1 MAEMF
6 SYSKGKNKFDNLPEQ
21 RNASTFKE
29 FAKDILYSVSA
40 KKGQTYVCTSVSC
53 GHHKNLEKF
62 PKKEYWRQQHLA
74 RPRRYQAYDCDGFE
88 TPEVFDELR
97 EKFPWDGFMYTTAS
111 HTSDEPRARAFVQL
125 SREVDHAEGVE
136 LGEASQAY
144 LESLV
149 TSGKIKFDKSV
160 YYSTQPIYTP
170 VKGFTPF
177 RTKGE
182 ILDVDGVLTQYRAQ
196 IKEAPDKKQVT
207 RLKQSRKASN
217 TSSDIS
223 INPKKKIYLPLDDTP
238 NNNAWLENFLSRRV
252 SADRPREDWKR
263 IVLAIM
269 STGFARAES
278 IAYDWSTTSDRY
290 TDTDFTTLVSDYRDG
305 VEGED
310 GCVSIGTIYHYAEP
324 YSPFTEEAS

>member
-1 MAEMF
+1 MF

-40 KKGQTYVCTSVSC
+40 KKGQTYVCASVSY
-53 GHHKNLEKF
+53 GHHNKIEKF
-62 PKKEYWRQQHLA
+62 PRKNYWRQRHLA
-74 RPRRYQAYDCDGFE
+74 RPRRYQAFDWDGFE
-88 TPEVFDELR
+88 TPKVFDELR

-111 HTSDEPRARAFVQL
+111 HTPKKPRARGFVQL
-125 SREVDHAEGVE
+125 SREVDHDEGVE
-136 LGEASQAY
+136 LGKASQAY

-217 TSSDIS
+217 TSSDTS
-223 INPKKKIYLPLDDTP
+223 TPPVDTRLDDTP
-238 NNNAWLENFLSRRV
+238 NNNAKLENLLRRI
-252 SADRPREDWKR
+252 SADCHREDWKR
-263 IVLAIM
+263 IILAIM
-269 STGFARAES
+269 STGFVRAEDF
-278 IAYDWSTTSDRY
+278 AYRWSVTSDRY
-290 TDTDFTTLVSDYRDG
+290 TDTDFNNLIGDYKDG

-310 GCVSIGTIYHYAEP
+310 GCVSICTIYHHA
-324 YSPFTEEAS
+324 YSMEVVA